1 MITVITNYHY
11 HDNDRSE
18 SLNIRELSKIMNM
31 SYSTTWKYVKLLNDH
46 KLITL
51 ERDNGKVKIIT
62 EHVNTFKRFVELLNS
77 GYNLQN
83 ALIKLKEGFSE
94 GDNEVIQYIQRLE
107 KRIIELEKENR
118 NLSQLLQVY
127 LSKIDSI
134 EDQIKALP
142 KPKKSI
148 WERIK
153 GLFEPSE

>member
-31 SYSTTWKYVKLLNDH
+31 SYYTTWKYVKLLNDH

-51 ERDNGKVKIIT
+51 ERDNGKAKIIT

-94 GDNEVIQYIQRLE
+94 GDNEVIQYIQKLE

-142 KPKKSI
+142 SPSKSI